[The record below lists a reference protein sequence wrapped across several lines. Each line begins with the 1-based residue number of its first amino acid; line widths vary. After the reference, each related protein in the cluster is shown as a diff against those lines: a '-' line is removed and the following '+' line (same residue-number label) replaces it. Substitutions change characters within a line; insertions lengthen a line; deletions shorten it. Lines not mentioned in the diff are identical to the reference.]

1 MATVVVC
8 LPCRAVEDG
17 RLRGGGVGVGGLV
30 QRAVLVELWRKI
42 VHAALGFP
50 AFALARPPLPSLSSL
65 PALLLTPFGR
75 MESAPV
81 AFGLGTGEAAN
92 LIR

>member
-1 MATVVVC
+1 MVAS
-8 LPCRAVEDG
+8 E
-17 RLRGGGVGVGGLV
+17 VGGGLV

-50 AFALARPPLPSLSSL
+50 AFALTRPPLPSLSSL

-75 MESAPV
+75 MESARWRFV
-81 AFGLGTGEAAN
+81 WGRVKR
-92 LIR
+92 LI